1 MTLKC
6 RVFLLDVSEVQ
17 FEVKKKDKG
26 AVLMQRVFRH
36 LNLVEEDYFGL
47 IIKGTDL
54 QKVWLDSEKKIK
66 NQISKSGKLEFQF
79 AVKYYPTTPTNL
91 KEDITRYQLCLQLR
105 KDLATDLSCSLD
117 DLADILSYWLQSEYQ
132 GSEDNAQTVKD
143 CLKEFESLPSE
154 VSTKE
159 FTDKVLSL
167 YRKRRDMSSAEAD
180 VQFLLKTSGLAMY
193 GIHFFEGKNTAGAKI
208 RVGIGAK
215 GVIEKLGDRSTIS
228 HPWNRIKNVVYKD
241 NKFKIKLLRPP
252 SNGDPRLKKSFIFDS
267 EKQVYLIWR
276 NAVDHHVFFRI
287 GEKDKKP
294 KPTAGSGK
302 KPKKRPSLLRR
313 LSSKKKKTKTESDV
327 QEESDN
333 IKRLQPTVTRQG
345 TLRGRP
351 LSQLSTSQSSVSTEL
366 PAEATYTIS
375 QEPQAESDA
384 SSIPDETK
392 PHVIDFGEKSDVP
405 RENADKNSTTKPQQ
419 ESESVDG
426 REYKDEDLMEAVI
439 GKMDGTASGGSSTLL
454 LTETILEEDE
464 DQDAH
469 IALPSPR
476 KRVPPVSYARLKSD
490 DDSHDFA
497 PLQTSNEM
505 MQQIQHAGSLLETD
519 LDAEVVLS
527 PKPLEEPGS
536 LSEKEFEFE
545 RCKTQKEEIRYGKRT
560 VLIEDTK
567 TEEQYTEVW
576 EEIEVEPASPHR
588 KHEVSDVSTRTP
600 QKDTIVK
607 SPEEINTKT
616 GDVSDNSST
625 ASSHEGEVHFNA
637 QGYVQMP
644 PIYEVKPSETEEA
657 PLPVFD
663 DLHKNETSPL
673 QGEYSGDQT
682 KFNYEEESKDK
693 YGIETALSDEEMH
706 TVSGYNERFLQI
718 EEQLPDDEKQ
728 QLSPEIQEV
737 ADKQQSSE
745 QIDEKSRLRYDTN
758 TYTFSYNYD
767 EEDKHDLEPH
777 DSLEDQLETT
787 EYKSD
792 HQTNRDTSYNEYDKE
807 ETSSIDEKFTSIKE
821 YVPDKK
827 VQSSEEESDEE
838 SRYSGDDHFKSL
850 LDSQVKDRLETDVEF
865 YEVSQTTSYVPLA
878 DIADEE
884 ERIIVQKRDSEKDDY
899 QVGEINES
907 WKTPQAEYYVSRG
920 TSENKDDD
928 INIEIP
934 SLELTSPTSTIERIT
949 SGRISYVGMT
959 EEPIKDEKNDVEEH
973 EDNEYGRD
981 SYESDSTVKDDYESN
996 EYYGS
1001 SKVVLASTKKVADE
1015 IPPPPAH
1022 GIGDELQTREDF
1034 ELSSLGIGVSYKSMN
1049 GARLPYAAASTT
1061 AATIGDDDDLSLNEL
1076 DDGILYEEERS
1087 RSPEER
1093 GGFSYEETEKI
1104 EFAEESETREIQQSP
1119 QDSTS
1124 RSTSLSDITDNTD
1137 ELLQPDILEKTW
1149 SYGAGLDEDSEL
1161 FQILFRTPPL
1171 KRRQRRNR
1179 SEINPHEVR
1188 QGKHEAIA
1196 FKSTSDEIPVSPRR
1210 RENLSRRPFIP
1221 SWPFDPASLLNSRN
1235 LEDLDKEAI
1244 LAAMEA
1250 QKELADEDR
1259 RIEEMEMMEDVEL
1272 SSPEIPDSKYYS
1284 APPGDSH
1291 LPNYRDCFPPS
1302 ISSRDNSPSNDKEKG
1317 ESYQRLDYARPPIKS
1332 DIIEQCEEKF
1342 DLVSKIK
1349 IRSRSPSASPRM
1361 VGEEFI
1367 PGIPDFA
1374 QSVIPYQLES
1384 TESIENTQEVSETA
1398 MPQYVEEE
1406 IDPESLKFPKPI
1418 LKFSAPKEKKECLKY
1433 RYSPPAGEKQNQDDQ
1448 SLSTSEAS
1456 VESGTDETQSITI
1469 ISQPLPENLQAP
1481 AADMQTSQ
1489 HVTSSGRSTPQS
1501 ATGGNSSQSEGSS
1514 SKSSSSS
1521 FPRFIHSV
1529 FPLRRSSS
1537 NAKPRGRSKTRKK
1550 HENKVTKQK
1559 NKKKPRSKSK
1569 DKKSNQS
1576 KILPTIQVTSPSS
1589 PDGLLAFPSHP
1600 HYRALPY
1607 QQQTNS
1613 LSPETAQT
1621 QLHCQYDQ
1629 ESLDKIVLSE
1639 SDDAHSDS
1647 DAPVTARKI
1656 EK

>member
-47 IIKGTDL
+47 IVKGTDL

-66 NQISKSGKLEFQF
+66 NQISNLQSIIGCSSDQSTARAIIPRSGKLEFQF

-215 GVIEKLGDRSTIS
+215 GVIEKLGNRSTIS

-287 GEKDKKP
+287 GEKEKKP

-302 KPKKRPSLLRR
+302 KPNCHW
-313 LSSKKKKTKTESDV
+313 E
-327 QEESDN
+327 
-333 IKRLQPTVTRQG
+333 
-345 TLRGRP
+345 
-351 LSQLSTSQSSVSTEL
+351 
-366 PAEATYTIS
+366 
-375 QEPQAESDA
+375 
-384 SSIPDETK
+384 
-392 PHVIDFGEKSDVP
+392 
-405 RENADKNSTTKPQQ
+405 
-419 ESESVDG
+419 
-426 REYKDEDLMEAVI
+426 
-439 GKMDGTASGGSSTLL
+439 MDGTASGGSSTLL

-536 LSEKEFEFE
+536 LREKEFEFE

-567 TEEQYTEVW
+567 TEEQYTEYW
-576 EEIEVEPASPHR
+576 EEIEIEPTSPHH
-588 KHEVSDVSTRTP
+588 KHEVLDVSTRTP

-644 PIYEVKPSETEEA
+644 PISEVKPSETEEA

-673 QGEYSGDQT
+673 QVEYSIDQT

-706 TVSGYNERFLQI
+706 TMSGYNERFLQI
-718 EEQLPDDEKQ
+718 EEQLPDNGETTN
-728 QLSPEIQEV
+728 LVPEIQEV
-737 ADKQQSSE
+737 
-745 QIDEKSRLRYDTN
+745 
-758 TYTFSYNYD
+758 
-767 EEDKHDLEPH
+767 
-777 DSLEDQLETT
+777 
-787 EYKSD
+787 
-792 HQTNRDTSYNEYDKE
+792 
-807 ETSSIDEKFTSIKE
+807 
-821 YVPDKK
+821 
-827 VQSSEEESDEE
+827 
-838 SRYSGDDHFKSL
+838 
-850 LDSQVKDRLETDVEF
+850 
-865 YEVSQTTSYVPLA
+865 
-878 DIADEE
+878 
-884 ERIIVQKRDSEKDDY
+884 
-899 QVGEINES
+899 
-907 WKTPQAEYYVSRG
+907 
-920 TSENKDDD
+920 
-928 INIEIP
+928 
-934 SLELTSPTSTIERIT
+934 
-949 SGRISYVGMT
+949 
-959 EEPIKDEKNDVEEH
+959 
-973 EDNEYGRD
+973 
-981 SYESDSTVKDDYESN
+981 
-996 EYYGS
+996 
-1001 SKVVLASTKKVADE
+1001 
-1015 IPPPPAH
+1015 
-1022 GIGDELQTREDF
+1022 
-1034 ELSSLGIGVSYKSMN
+1034 
-1049 GARLPYAAASTT
+1049 PYAAASTT
-1061 AATIGDDDDLSLNEL
+1061 AATIGDDDELSLNEL
-1076 DDGILYEEERS
+1076 DDEILYEEERS

-1104 EFAEESETREIQQSP
+1104 E
-1119 QDSTS
+1119 DV
-1124 RSTSLSDITDNTD
+1124 NV
-1137 ELLQPDILEKTW
+1137 
-1149 SYGAGLDEDSEL
+1149 
-1161 FQILFRTPPL
+1161 
-1171 KRRQRRNR
+1171 RNR

-1188 QGKHEAIA
+1188 KGKHEAIA
-1196 FKSTSDEIPVSPRR
+1196 FKSTLDEIPVSPRR

-1221 SWPFDPASLLNSRN
+1221 SWPFDPASLLNSRD

-1302 ISSRDNSPSNDKEKG
+1302 ISSRDNSPSSDKEKG
-1317 ESYQRLDYARPPIKS
+1317 ESYQRLDHARPLIKS

-1418 LKFSAPKEKKECLKY
+1418 LKFSAPEEKKECLKY

-1469 ISQPLPENLQAP
+1469 ISQPLRENMQAP

-1589 PDGLLAFPSHP
+1589 PDGLLAFPSPP
-1600 HYRALPY
+1600 HYKALPY